1 MRAILNL
8 FNVLCRAL
16 FNLLR
21 LVKLLRVVLFLLA
34 VTPLCVTAADDTNLT
49 MRVMEN
55 LSPEIAVPESWAYAS
70 APGVYFWTGFQV
82 GAVICAFAW
91 VFAMLRTAVS
101 HDKEEL

>member
-1 MRAILNL
+1 MLKLLHL
-8 FNVLCRAL
+8 FNTICRAL
-16 FNLLR
+16 WNLRRLLR
-21 LVKLLRVVLFLLA
+21 LVVLAGFL
-34 VTPLCVTAADDTNLT
+34 VTPLGVTAEDSNLT
-49 MRVMEN
+49 MVVMEN
-55 LSPEIAVPESWAYAS
+55 LSPEIAVPESWSYGS